1 MSTETPENPQSAQSA
16 PSAQRVPSTRRAPS
30 TQRAPS
36 EQPTPA
42 RRVRLSA
49 AQRRAS
55 IDAAARTLALTDGLQ
70 NLTHRSIAKHLGIT
84 HTLVVHH
91 APDVG
96 EVRVR
101 ACRALLEEE
110 YDAMEARAAPHSSA
124 VAQLSALIHALG
136 RPGREEHAGV
146 WFDGWSI
153 GRRDERMAQAVRA
166 AMDEWQTFITQIL
179 TDGMSRGEF
188 SVEDPQACAWEFIA
202 LLDGLNAHTLVA
214 YGNPGDYPARL
225 AAPLAGRLSIP
236 AESLIAAHTEET
248 P

>member
-1 MSTETPENPQSAQSA
+1 MSTEMSENP
-16 PSAQRVPSTRRAPS
+16 P
-30 TQRAPS
+30 
-36 EQPTPA
+36 PA
-42 RRVRLSA
+42 RRVRQSA

-55 IDAAARTLALTDGLQ
+55 IDAAARALALTDGLQ

-101 ACRALLEEE
+101 ACGALLDEE
-110 YDAMEARAAPHSSA
+110 YAAMEALAAPHHGA
-124 VAQLSALIHALG
+124 VARLSALIHALG

-153 GRRDERMAQAVRA
+153 GRRDEKMAQTVRD
-166 AMDEWQTFITQIL
+166 AMDAWQGFITRIL
-179 TDGMSRGEF
+179 TDGIRRGEF

-214 YGNPGDYPARL
+214 YGDPADYPARL

-236 AESLIAAHTEET
+236 AASLITAHTEET